1 MSATPL
7 RRLTSIALTSLLATV
22 LLAAFSALPSISLA
36 SSTAQAGPQPMTIP
50 AGGTASIKVRGFCLA
65 FGKPFPTG
73 GTSLNSLAT
82 DNVRQALYYALQ
94 KGYTDSN
101 AAQVQEAIWYLQDNT
116 WHNAEHTIGQ
126 EIVDNA
132 ASVSAIPTGS
142 GTAINEPTL
151 QNVLTMT
158 ATFVPQTPDAF
169 YGDGDLVLKNT
180 GTSDLQIYV
189 PIGAKFTVP
198 GSNGQFQDLIAYA
211 LQPAGGTPTVAA
223 TSTVVSTATAEAT
236 ATSAPVE
243 TATTAPIATAVME
256 TPTSMPV
263 ATATTE
269 ANAPLPTTG
278 VADETASASLIF
290 ILAFA
295 LSLVAFGLFM
305 RFRPGTRK

>member
-1 MSATPL
+1 MSATAL
-7 RRLTSIALTSLLATV
+7 RRLTITALSSLLATV
-22 LLAAFSALPSISLA
+22 LLAAFSALPSTSLA
-36 SSTAQAGPQPMTIP
+36 SSPAQVGPQPMTLP

-73 GTSLNSLAT
+73 STSLNGLAT

-94 KGYTDSN
+94 KGYTDSD
-101 AAQVQEAIWYLQDNT
+101 ATQVQEAIWFLQDKT
-116 WHNAEHTIGQ
+116 WHNADHIIGQ

-142 GTAINEPTL
+142 GTAITEPTL

-158 ATFVPQTPDAF
+158 ATFIPQTPDAF
-169 YGDGDLVLKNT
+169 YGDADLVIKNT
-180 GTSDLQIYV
+180 GTTELQFYV

-198 GSNGQFQDLIAYA
+198 GSNGQFQDLLVYA

-223 TSTVVSTATAEAT
+223 ATEVATVA
-236 ATSAPVE
+236 ATS
-243 TATTAPIATAVME
+243 TTAPIATAVVE

-278 VADETASASLIF
+278 VADDTASASLLF

-295 LSLVAFGLFM
+295 CALLGFGLFM
-305 RFRPGTRK
+305 RFRPGIKK